1 VLSSASPVRVV
12 RDGELLGVVDDDA
25 ILRVIV
31 AEDKTPAAVS
41 A

>member
-1 VLSSASPVRVV
+1 VKVV

-31 AEDKTPAAVS
+31 AEEAKA
-41 A
+41 